1 MGFTNNFKHFSGLI
15 TTGRLL
21 NEAFKKEEIRR
32 PSKAR
37 HHDLKLVEKET
48 IYQSGTYLSIQN
60 DALDASFSIGVAS
73 SNRSLFRG
81 PGEIVLEGDL
91 DVYGTVRN
99 DFMKGKDKY
108 CNTALFWPVKI
119 RPDRL
124 PEYYEFSV
132 RFFFDLIY
140 SVSDPKTILRGD
152 GWNNHMECVSSRY
165 KWRS

>member
-1 MGFTNNFKHFSGLI
+1 VGFTNNFKNFSREL
-15 TTGRLL
+15 TQGRLL
-21 NEAFKKEEIRR
+21 NQAFKKEEIRR
-32 PSKAR
+32 PSKVR

-48 IYQSGTYLSIQN
+48 IYQSGTYLAIQN
-60 DALDASFSIGVAS
+60 DALDASFCVGVAS

-99 DFMKGKDKY
+99 DFMKGKEKY

-140 SVSDPKTILRGD
+140 SVTDPREILRGN
-152 GWNNHMECVSSRY
+152 GWNDHFHRVSERY